1 MTVSISCWGM
11 LTSQVGVPATS
22 AVRLYAQVDFV
33 SVAAWAVRWEPRR
46 EIRRPSDV
54 VFAAV
59 DEGFVAF
66 WAEPDV

>member
-1 MTVSISCWGM
+1 M
-11 LTSQVGVPATS
+11 
-22 AVRLYAQVDFV
+22 YAQVDFV
-33 SVAAWAVRWEPRR
+33 SVAAWAVRSEPRR
-46 EIRRPSDV
+46 EIKRPSDV